1 MPCPVSWCLGQVSL
15 SQSEARDDGQW
26 PMRGLLCSSLVLWW
40 HHQHWRW
47 DTQSAAAVLLLLGA
61 VGSGAARPPLLL
73 VLLSVPCDPLRC
85 QHHHHHTSDHP
96 SWLVTLVTWHEPV
109 WRTCH
114 VPRDRHVTVMRPGG
128 GEDHPPWPNRPSM
141 VSNERFLFIYT
152 WHNKC
157 INTSFWHQTG
167 QIEADR
173 QHCTALSMPWKAFI
187 IKFIPSPHTKH
198 SRRVWNA

>member
-1 MPCPVSWCLGQVSL
+1 MKDTAVSVTCISQLCFYRVRRHSQDTNPCPLVPCPVSWCLGQVSL

-26 PMRGLLCSSLVLWW
+26 PMRSLLCSSLVLWW

-73 VLLSVPCDPLRC
+73 VLLSVLCDPLRC

-114 VPRDRHVTVMRPGG
+114 VPRDRHVTRDSHAARGRWG
-128 GEDHPPWPNRPSM
+128 PPT
-141 VSNERFLFIYT
+141 LT
-152 WHNKC
+152 
-157 INTSFWHQTG
+157 
-167 QIEADR
+167 
-173 QHCTALSMPWKAFI
+173 
-187 IKFIPSPHTKH
+187 
-198 SRRVWNA
+198 

>member
-1 MPCPVSWCLGQVSL
+1 MKDTLCCVPVSSQLCFYRVRRHSQDTNPCPLVPCPVSWCLGQVSL
-15 SQSEARDDGQW
+15 SQSEARDDDNW
-26 PMRGLLCSSLVLWW
+26 PMRSLLCSSLVLWW

-85 QHHHHHTSDHP
+85 QHHHHHHHTSDH
-96 SWLVTLVTWHEPV
+96 SSRDLWHLWRDMSQCDAHVTCLVTDTW
-109 WRTCH
+109 
-114 VPRDRHVTVMRPGG
+114 HVTVMRPGG

-152 WHNKC
+152 WH
-157 INTSFWHQTG
+157 
-167 QIEADR
+167 
-173 QHCTALSMPWKAFI
+173 
-187 IKFIPSPHTKH
+187 
-198 SRRVWNA
+198 